1 MPELEE
7 VLVVDG
13 GSTDRTVERALRH
26 GVRVIEGRRGRGPQL
41 NAGAAAAR
49 GEVLLF
55 QHADVSL
62 PGDAPGWIRLAFQ
75 DPEVVAGAFRVRTI
89 DEDGSRLAP
98 LLPFANLRSR
108 TRSLPYGDQALFV
121 RRSVFEAV
129 GGYPDQPLMEDIEL
143 AAGVIGFD
151 SDGEDLLVWSF
162 DEVVLLEADGVGGFG
177 ACPLLEGAPDAVA
190 DLDGN
195 GKPDLVSVLE
205 GWEIAFTE

>member
-1 MPELEE
+1 MRISVVIPTLNEERRIGERLEELARMPELEE

-143 AAGVIGFD
+143 ARRLKRRGRIRTA
-151 SDGEDLLVWSF
+151 SPS
-162 DEVVLLEADGVGGFG
+162 
-177 ACPLLEGAPDAVA
+177 PLTASLP
-190 DLDGN
+190 
-195 GKPDLVSVLE
+195 VSPI
-205 GWEIAFTE
+205 WEMTTSKCFASAAAS